1 MQRCRG
7 HGRDV
12 GEGFFA
18 SSTVFFAASGAD
30 SWRTHHVATIRKVRN
45 PISVAR
51 RLMPEKEV
59 ILVGEGALMFAR
71 EQGVELTSD
80 EELLAE
86 QEKQVLEECHDTV
99 GAVARDQGGNLAAG
113 TSTGGLTGQRVGRIG
128 DSPLPGSG
136 LYADNHIG
144 AVSLSG
150 DGESIARLAVAS
162 QVMASIGDDG
172 PEEAIRKALQQL
184 PHVGGADGDG
194 GGIAIAKD
202 GRVGW
207 WHNSPHFAVALATSE
222 EDEAKAW
229 LSKDE
234 ARGG

>member
-1 MQRCRG
+1 M
-7 HGRDV
+7 
-12 GEGFFA
+12 EPKPFA
-18 SSTVFFAASGAD
+18 DAS
-30 SWRTHHVATIRKVRN
+30 
-45 PISVAR
+45 
-51 RLMPEKEV
+51 
-59 ILVGEGALMFAR
+59 ALPTYQVSALAR
-71 EQGVELTSD
+71 ESV
-80 EELLAE
+80 
-86 QEKQVLEECHDTV
+86 K
-99 GAVARDQGGNLAAG
+99 
-113 TSTGGLTGQRVGRIG
+113 
-128 DSPLPGSG
+128 
-136 LYADNHIG
+136 
-144 AVSLSG
+144 VSLSG